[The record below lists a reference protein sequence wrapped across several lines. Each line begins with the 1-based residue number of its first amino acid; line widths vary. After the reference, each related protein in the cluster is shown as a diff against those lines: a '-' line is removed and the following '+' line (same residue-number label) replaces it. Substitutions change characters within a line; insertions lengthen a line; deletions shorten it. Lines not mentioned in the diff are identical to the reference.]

1 MKMQIVRSSTRMRS
15 GSKRIG
21 SLSRSMAVKLG
32 ALALAV
38 VFTAS
43 QMQAQSGVAAVSADT
58 QPATT
63 AQQAQAAT
71 AVPTIP
77 SDKADAQTAAPVPT
91 ADAQDAVT
99 ITVQPAVPDAPGG
112 QTESASLNTPIN
124 MKALMD
130 QAAQPS
136 QNVQSAST
144 TEQKKQIHPGWLGLA
159 AVGLLCAALGAG
171 GLAEGNGNK
180 SGLAAG
186 FLAGG
191 LGVAGL
197 SFYLT
202 FK

>member
-1 MKMQIVRSSTRMRS
+1 MMMQLVSSATRLRSRFGYRSTAVR
-15 GSKRIG
+15 
-21 SLSRSMAVKLG
+21 LG

-38 VFTAS
+38 IFTAS
-43 QMQAQSGVAAVSADT
+43 QIQAQSAFAIDT
-58 QPATT
+58 QPTT
-63 AQQAQAAT
+63 ATQQAKAAPQTQAAPS
-71 AVPTIP
+71 VPTE
-77 SDKADAQTAAPVPT
+77 AQNAAPVPT
-91 ADAQDAVT
+91 ANAEDAQAT
-99 ITVQPAVPDAPGG
+99 APQPAVPDAPGA
-112 QTESASLNTPIN
+112 QTESASLNTPVN

-136 QNVQSAST
+136 QNVQST
-144 TEQKKQIHPGWLGLA
+144 NTEQKKQIHPGWLGLA

-171 GLAEGNGNK
+171 GLAAGNGNK
-180 SGLAAG
+180 PVAAG